1 MFLRSVI
8 WLLLALGDGYV
19 KNSVRFLPKLDR
31 ISHRS
36 FITKPVS
43 RRLHPPGQPT
53 QSGQRHLERHGS
65 KSCAAAE
72 QAGDTGNFGSS
83 WPSWR

>member
-43 RRLHPPGQPT
+43 RRLHHPGQPALHKAAT
-53 QSGQRHLERHGS
+53 SGKARQ
-65 KSCAAAE
+65 
-72 QAGDTGNFGSS
+72 
-83 WPSWR
+83 